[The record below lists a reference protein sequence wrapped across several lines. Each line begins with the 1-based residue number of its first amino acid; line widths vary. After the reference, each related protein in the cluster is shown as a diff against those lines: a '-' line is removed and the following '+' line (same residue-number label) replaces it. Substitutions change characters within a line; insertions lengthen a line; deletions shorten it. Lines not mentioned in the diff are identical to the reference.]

1 MYIYNIIC
9 TCVHILIYILYT
21 CFLKWSMCLL
31 IGIICFVFF
40 TNKRMV
46 IGIVLLFLPAM
57 SNSLPRASAS
67 TAQSWRDHGHA
78 TSNSDRVDP
87 WKTVVQA
94 WKWWFNNETWKY
106 SNEQWRV
113 NYQKWWL
120 EDKNWRLNPGK
131 AFSRLKNPLVIQ
143 LASDNCQSE
152 DIGISTGHLQWE
164 STYNSLAIAAR

>member
-1 MYIYNIIC
+1 MKKIPIFAEDAAGLGRWPTAGQCGRGPVSDDLCGAGSAPHPRWADGFVLQLQLRNGLVLETRRKMEVSYGWLMKHGGFG
-9 TCVHILIYILYT
+9 TFYT
-21 CFLKWSMCLL
+21 E
-31 IGIICFVFF
+31 
-40 TNKRMV
+40 
-46 IGIVLLFLPAM
+46 
-57 SNSLPRASAS
+57 
-67 TAQSWRDHGHA
+67 
-78 TSNSDRVDP
+78 
-87 WKTVVQA
+87 
-94 WKWWFNNETWKY
+94 KWWFNNETWKY
-106 SNEQWRV
+106 SNEQWRF